1 VRRGRRAEPRLT
13 DPSTHPRRTVC
24 LRVAAEY
31 LEMDERTV
39 QARIQDGKLQAFRD
53 GKVCRIDVDSL
64 VAYRDANREI
74 GA

>member
-1 VRRGRRAEPRLT
+1 
-13 DPSTHPRRTVC
+13 
-24 LRVAAEY
+24 
-31 LEMDERTV
+31 MDERTV